1 MEIVVPSIIG
11 VLTSLGAYGLFAAVQ
26 GADIFE
32 CRKPRADYA
41 ARLREVCG
49 TVGRLISTR
58 MANAPEPCEG
68 VVNLRSLRIRGSAP
82 FRDYAQSELFGV
94 LIFIS
99 LGTAMALLFVSHTP
113 LGFAVGLLS
122 PSLALA
128 MRSAQRRKMEA
139 KRVEEAMP
147 EAFAALAMSLGSGH
161 SLAQSMRFVGSHAA
175 EPVKTEFL
183 QVAYSVQ
190 CGIPASVA
198 LDDMLHRMQAPGLG
212 LVVLALKVSQRTGA
226 PLKDLLSQAAA
237 MVGDRMAL
245 QRRLEVKTSQA
256 RMSARMVALMPVA
269 MTALLALLSPDFRK
283 GLAASPGVASIAVA
297 MVMNALAWSII
308 HRIMKVDLS

>member
-1 MEIVVPSIIG
+1 MEVLVPSIIG
-11 VLTSLGAYGLFAAVQ
+11 ALTALSAHGLFGIAQ
-26 GADIFE
+26 EADIFE
-32 CRKPRADYA
+32 RRKQRVDHA
-41 ARLREVCG
+41 ARLRETCG
-49 TVGRLISTR
+49 RAGCLVSARVARAPRIS
-58 MANAPEPCEG
+58 EG
-68 VVNLRSLRIRGSAP
+68 VAHLRLLHMRGSAP
-82 FRDYAQSELFGV
+82 FRDYAQSELFGA

-99 LGTAMALLFVSHTP
+99 LGAAMALLFVSHAP
-113 LGFAVGLLS
+113 LGFAVGLLA
-122 PSLALA
+122 PSLALTV
-128 MRSAQRRKMEA
+128 RSAQRRKAEA

-161 SLAQSMRFVGSHAA
+161 SLAQGMRFVGSHAA

-190 CGIPASVA
+190 CGIPASTA

-283 GLAASPGVASIAVA
+283 GLATSTGAASIAVA